1 MTPPAPSVPARRD
14 SPPRSVRVG
23 SVRVDLATH
32 EVFRDGAEPQRL
44 APKSLEVLR
53 VLLATGDQPIHREQL
68 IARAWP
74 GKFRTDDVVH
84 KAVQELRRA
93 LATQPDQVVIETI
106 PRVGYRLV
114 APIEWLEDAT
124 ARPPEPVD
132 SPRDP
137 HPPARRPRTWQLAA
151 ALVSIVVALGAVVRG
166 DHREPPSAPGAAGL
180 EGATFA
186 PRIDAAPLRTD
197 PGDEA
202 YAALS
207 PDGTLV
213 AIAAKGVDEAHYRL
227 RVRDIASGR
236 ERLLLD
242 ARSAGDELAPSWSRD
257 GRAIAYYRTGDGACS
272 LEVASTMGL
281 DQRVLAACVPG
292 LPLPL
297 EFTPD
302 GSALVVSRMAITG
315 EPRKAGFVR
324 VDLHSGRVSDF
335 DAGPAGAF
343 GFEIEA
349 RFSPDGRKL
358 LVQRGVAPFSSLVL
372 IDLEAIGKDAG
383 RALGERFNAISG
395 VTWLSDNRHAVLASD
410 NLGVMELW
418 RIDTVSGALE
428 RFGGLGGRQPSAARM
443 GDALVYSRLDRPSGL
458 RMIDARAD
466 APGPAVFASTRAED
480 SPAITRDGKRLAFVS
495 DRLGQAQVFVGDVA
509 GDAAMP
515 VTTLDAGRPFDLSFS
530 SDGRQLAFS
539 LRTASGIDVRI
550 VDLATLGVSTPVLGV
565 ERTIDLRFGD
575 EPRELLFTAW
585 DADDRAH
592 VYAQRQD
599 DPASARRVSSCSGR
613 APRADGSGWI
623 YFLGAGPPKLTR
635 VRADGVDAAC
645 EPVSDRVRWLNRNAW
660 VADDAGL
667 LAVLTPLDRVARAG
681 VYRLTEPP
689 QLLVELPE
697 LALRP
702 TASIELVGHGD
713 HLIGALPALASSD
726 VWIVRGPAP
735 QPSLASR

>member
-1 MTPPAPSVPARRD
+1 MTPPAPPSVPRRD
-14 SPPRSVRVG
+14 ASPRTVRVG
-23 SVRVDLATH
+23 SVHVDLATN
-32 EVFRDGAEPQRL
+32 
-44 APKSLEVLR
+44 EVLR
-53 VLLATGDQPIHREQL
+53 DGEVAQRLSPKSVQVLRILLAQGDQPIHREQL
-68 IARAWP
+68 FARAWP

-84 KAVQELRRA
+84 KAMQELRRA
-93 LATQPDQVVIETI
+93 LADQPGQVVIETI

-114 APIEWLEDAT
+114 SPVEWLDAPVAASRVPEAAIVT
-124 ARPPEPVD
+124 PAIAHRSRARQFV
-132 SPRDP
+132 
-137 HPPARRPRTWQLAA
+137 AA
-151 ALVSIVVALGAVVRG
+151 VVVALVALGTAFRANQRESTAMPVDAELAGALVA
-166 DHREPPSAPGAAGL
+166 S
-180 EGATFA
+180 
-186 PRIDAAPLRTD
+186 RIDATPLRTD

-202 YAALS
+202 YAAIS

-213 AIAAKGVDEAHYRL
+213 AVAAKGVDDPHYRV

-236 ERLLLD
+236 ERKLLD
-242 ARSAGDELAPSWSRD
+242 AQAAGDELAPSWSRD
-257 GRAIAYYRTGDGACS
+257 GRTIAYYRNDAGACT
-272 LEVASTMGL
+272 LELASAMGL
-281 DQRVLAACVPG
+281 DQRVLSTCVSG
-292 LPLPL
+292 LPMPL

-302 GSALVVSRMAITG
+302 GSALVVSRMAIMG
-315 EPRKAGFVR
+315 EPRKPGFVR
-324 VDLHSGRVSDF
+324 VDLLSGRVSDF
-335 DAGPAGAF
+335 DAGPAAAF

-372 IDLEAIGKDAG
+372 IDLEAPGKDAG
-383 RALGERFNAISG
+383 RALGERFNAIGG
-395 VTWLSDNRHAVLASD
+395 VTWLPDNRHAVLASD

-458 RMIDARAD
+458 RRIDARAD

-539 LRTASGIDVRI
+539 LRTARGIDVRI
-550 VDLATLGVSTPVLGV
+550 VDVATHGVNTPRLGV

-575 EPRELLFTAW
+575 DPHELLFTAW

-613 APRADGSGWI
+613 APRADGRGWI
-623 YFLGAGPPKLTR
+623 YFLGAGPPKLAR
-635 VRADGVDAAC
+635 VRADGIDAAC

-689 QLLVELPE
+689 ELLVALPE

-702 TASIELVGHGD
+702 TSSIELVGHGD
-713 HLIGALPALASSD
+713 HLIGALPALSSSD
-726 VWIVRGPAP
+726 VWIVRGTTSA